1 MMDTEQAKP
10 VDEQYVLKQYKD
22 KIDYY
27 WSASRS
33 NKNAYKRYRTWSI
46 ILGALVTFVSSIS
59 AAEFVQSLPWLRI
72 TFAVATPII
81 AATLTVIG
89 GLGQNFH
96 WGATW
101 RDMVVNATRLEKE
114 RDRFMATSPEK
125 KDIKDEFLKKGV
137 QLSID
142 GLEPEEIRD
151 ILDTEIDYIRNRH
164 QLGAEIFTTMGTF
177 APAMG
182 MIGTL
187 IGLVQMLQRMD
198 DPSTIGPAMALALL
212 TTFYGSIMA
221 NICCMPVAGKLK
233 TRSKEEML
241 VKEMIVQGII
251 SLSNGDN
258 HRIVE
263 QKLMAFI
270 PPNKIRSG
278 FKTFS
283 RA

>member
-1 MMDTEQAKP
+1 MDIATVLGIVSAFGLVFAAIFMGGGLNIFVNAPSLMIVLGGTIGVTLIAYPLKD
-10 VDEQYVLKQYKD
+10 VLGVLKVVQKALFT
-22 KIDYY
+22 KNKSIDELI
-27 WSASRS
+27 
-33 NKNAYKRYRTWSI
+33 KRFTS
-46 ILGALVTFVSSIS
+46 F
-59 AAEFVQSLPWLRI
+59 
-72 TFAVATPII
+72 
-81 AATLTVIG
+81 
-89 GLGQNFH
+89 
-96 WGATW
+96 
-101 RDMVVNATRLEKE
+101 ATRTRKEGILSLESE
-114 RDRFMATSPEK
+114 L

-270 PPNKIRSG
+270 PPNKIRNG
-278 FKTFS
+278 
-283 RA
+283 